1 MDIQDIWRF
10 RLKWS
15 KLLRPF
21 ICKSLYKHSVSYGW
35 KNTVGVKLVDHMG
48 FPGGAEIKASACNV
62 GDLGSIPGSR
72 RFPGEGNGNPLQYSC
87 LENPMDGGRCGLQS
101 TGRKES
107 DTTERLHFTLWCFTK
122 RYQILSKVV
131 PFCMLTNNWIVSVAS
146 LACQHLI
153 LSAFLILAIVIVC
166 VGGILLLFSYAF
178 LWLLMM
184 LSTCLL
190 GVCILWLVKCLFAF
204 ASLKTLGWFSD
215 HYRIVRVLC
224 KFSVIER

>member
-1 MDIQDIWRF
+1 MWETWVRSLGREDSLEKEMATRSSILAWRIP
-10 RLKWS
+10 W
-15 KLLRPF
+15 
-21 ICKSLYKHSVSYGW
+21 
-35 KNTVGVKLVDHMG
+35 TEE
-48 FPGGAEIKASACNV
+48 PG
-62 GDLGSIPGSR
+62 
-72 RFPGEGNGNPLQYSC
+72 
-87 LENPMDGGRCGLQS
+87 GLQS
-101 TGRKES
+101 TGRKEL
-107 DTTERLHFTLWCFTK
+107 DMTERLHFTLWCFTK
-122 RYQILSKVV
+122 RYQILYKVV

-184 LSTCLL
+184 LTTCLL
-190 GVCILWLVKCLFAF
+190 GVSILWLVKCLFAF
-204 ASLKTLGWFSD
+204 VSLKTLGWFSD